1 MAKRKGWIPIYRS
14 ILNSS
19 IWNIDEPFTDRSAY
33 VDLLLMANYEDKQM
47 IPRGNKKVITIHRG
61 ELLTSY
67 EHLAER
73 WKWSRGKVI
82 RYLKMLEQCNLVHIH
97 GTAYGTTLTLLEYDI
112 CENQRNADDTTLGTP
127 DRTSGGT
134 AHGTAH
140 GTRLKNNKNNKKDK
154 KEKEIKKVAA
164 QPGVF
169 SWEGEP
175 E

>member
-1 MAKRKGWIPIYRS
+1 
-14 ILNSS
+14 
-19 IWNIDEPFTDRSAY
+19 
-33 VDLLLMANYEDKQM
+33 MANYEDKQM
-47 IPRGNKKVITIHRG
+47 IPKGNKKVITIHRG

-112 CENQRNADDTTLGTP
+112 CGNQRNADDTTFDTP
-127 DRTSGGT
+127 DGTSGDT
-134 AHGTAH
+134 AYGTAH
-140 GTRLKNNKNNKKDK
+140 GTRLKKDKKYKNRK
-154 KEKEIKKVAA
+154 KEKEIKNTAT
-164 QPGVF
+164 QSGVF
-169 SWEGEP
+169 LWEGEP